1 MRLATYLSPGHIALP
16 GVVRDERVYGL
27 QPAGFESVLDVLQGG
42 WGARS
47 AIDAYLQTLP
57 AGAGIPLGKVT
68 LLAPVP
74 RPPKIICVGL
84 NYRDHAAEAKLEVPS
99 TPTIFSKFSNTII
112 GPGAPIILP
121 KNSAKPDYE
130 AELAVVIGKTGRHVP
145 KQFWHR
151 HVYGYM
157 CLNDV
162 SARDFQLATSQWLMG
177 KTFDTFAPTGPWI
190 TTSDEIPDPHALPIS
205 LEINGEVMQS
215 SNTSEMIFKLPE
227 LIEFLSSVMTLEA
240 GGIITTGTP
249 AGVGFGKKPPRWLR
263 PGDEVAVHIG
273 GLGQLRNPVVAER

>member
-240 GGIITTGTP
+240 GDIITTGTP